1 MLVAGGAGDPD
12 AFAGHCPEG
21 AFDVLGGVIYEAE
34 RWTQFLGPI
43 LAAANCRPS
52 AVSRRREWWC
62 SAAGAHAR
70 WRARG
75 GDLVLVLETMAKKKA
90 LQVRPVQ
97 GSRPVAIP
105 ALQPRRSK
113 RGMSAKSAELGLL
126 LQRTASLPVVLRR
139 DIAWM
144 AQPALRDSI
153 TDLFVSCATAFSF
166 CITPCFADKAP
177 STIAAHARVRRQV
190 GRAGISCNR
199 RRDRE

>member
-1 MLVAGGAGDPD
+1 M
-12 AFAGHCPEG
+12 
-21 AFDVLGGVIYEAE
+21 LGGVIYEAE

-90 LQVRPVQ
+90 LRVQPVQ
-97 GSRPVAIP
+97 GSR
-105 ALQPRRSK
+105 QPRRSQ

-166 CITPCFADKAP
+166 FITPCFADKAP